1 MEIEKKIDPY
11 YAFISYNGGDTKYAK
26 RIKNILERFWIPS
39 YVKKDENLKKN
50 LIDSKSLLGKLFL
63 YPIFRDKDNIVGG
76 DHLKE
81 GILSPNLDISNYL
94 VVLCSPNVRKS
105 GWVGPDEVQHFID
118 TNKSD
123 KIIPFVIDGDGN
135 NLEENS
141 ADCIY
146 PEELRKLL
154 SEIKSNDEKN
164 QILYISAA
172 DQDVGW
178 VSWIP
183 WFGRQFKFYKASV
196 RVAAKII
203 GEANFDKLWQRK
215 KRKQRNLFL
224 GILFLGFLSWFL
236 GCSTDMT
243 ISLKDDN
250 HHLPALT
257 EAVVVVNDNDEIQ
270 YHINKADTVLHIG
283 GLPGSC
289 RIKSI
294 FSSIPV
300 KFVAE
305 KYYKE
310 MEFSA
315 NVYSENNI
323 FQLKRD
329 STFSIYDGYIIDGDR
344 LPVSGVTVEI
354 ENKNIQ
360 SDSNGYFRIVF
371 PVEEQTENKKIKL
384 SKTGLESIEKEIE
397 PTTNKKDKAP
407 FLMFKQK

>member
-1 MEIEKKIDPY
+1 MEIEKKTDPY

-154 SEIKSNDEKN
+154 SEKSKVTMKRIK
-164 QILYISAA
+164 Y
-172 DQDVGW
+172 
-178 VSWIP
+178 
-183 WFGRQFKFYKASV
+183 F
-196 RVAAKII
+196 
-203 GEANFDKLWQRK
+203 
-215 KRKQRNLFL
+215 
-224 GILFLGFLSWFL
+224 
-236 GCSTDMT
+236 
-243 ISLKDDN
+243 ISL
-250 HHLPALT
+250 LQIRT
-257 EAVVVVNDNDEIQ
+257 
-270 YHINKADTVLHIG
+270 
-283 GLPGSC
+283 
-289 RIKSI
+289 
-294 FSSIPV
+294 
-300 KFVAE
+300 
-305 KYYKE
+305 
-310 MEFSA
+310 
-315 NVYSENNI
+315 
-323 FQLKRD
+323 
-329 STFSIYDGYIIDGDR
+329 
-344 LPVSGVTVEI
+344 
-354 ENKNIQ
+354 
-360 SDSNGYFRIVF
+360 
-371 PVEEQTENKKIKL
+371 
-384 SKTGLESIEKEIE
+384 
-397 PTTNKKDKAP
+397 
-407 FLMFKQK
+407 

>member
-1 MEIEKKIDPY
+1 MEIEKKTDPY

-105 GWVGPDEVQHFID
+105 GWVGPDEVH
-118 TNKSD
+118 
-123 KIIPFVIDGDGN
+123 

-215 KRKQRNLFL
+215 KKKAKESVPRYF
-224 GILFLGFLSWFL
+224 ISWVF
-236 GCSTDMT
+236 
-243 ISLKDDN
+243 
-250 HHLPALT
+250 
-257 EAVVVVNDNDEIQ
+257 
-270 YHINKADTVLHIG
+270 VL
-283 GLPGSC
+283 
-289 RIKSI
+289 
-294 FSSIPV
+294 V
-300 KFVAE
+300 
-305 KYYKE
+305 
-310 MEFSA
+310 
-315 NVYSENNI
+315 
-323 FQLKRD
+323 
-329 STFSIYDGYIIDGDR
+329 
-344 LPVSGVTVEI
+344 
-354 ENKNIQ
+354 
-360 SDSNGYFRIVF
+360 FR
-371 PVEEQTENKKIKL
+371 
-384 SKTGLESIEKEIE
+384 
-397 PTTNKKDKAP
+397 
-407 FLMFKQK
+407 M